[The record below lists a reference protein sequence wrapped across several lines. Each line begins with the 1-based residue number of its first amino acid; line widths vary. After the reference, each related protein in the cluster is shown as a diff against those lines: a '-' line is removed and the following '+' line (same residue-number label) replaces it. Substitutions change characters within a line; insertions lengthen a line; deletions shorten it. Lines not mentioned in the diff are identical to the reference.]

1 VPGTVPRTVERY
13 APLVYLDGDD
23 AYPPSDPADFLAGA
37 YLAWSRTGRE
47 EDLVAVR
54 DPVDLDS
61 LLTESYEHDGS
72 AYAADALTRPFAD
85 RALRPIRLFGE
96 EAAGFCLARR
106 VKHPPWDVPAA
117 FDAAPVFYDYE
128 PRAYVTYWFFFEWS
142 TLPLLGALDPD
153 ALDEEANEAVDSG
166 DRSLNAVPVELW
178 EAFPELAATYSEG
191 DGALD
196 EEEGFVSDAVGEARR
211 FFRRIRARKPPRFP
225 VLHEGDWE
233 RISVR
238 LDEDDK
244 LAHIAYYQHNG
255 PPELVRPRRRGERP
269 VVYVAKG
276 SHASY
281 PNPSRELSVR
291 KLVKAAEVFGK
302 DIEWQVEPRHLRDVR
317 REKWYGFG
325 GAWGRPGVDSQQTGP
340 LGPSR
345 FKPPTPF
352 MLPR

>member
-1 VPGTVPRTVERY
+1 VPGTVPRPVERY

-23 AYPPSDPADFLAGA
+23 AYPPSNPADFLDGA
-37 YLAWSRTGRE
+37 HLAWSRTGRE
-47 EDLVAVR
+47 EDLVVVR

-61 LLTESYEHDGS
+61 LL
-72 AYAADALTRPFAD
+72 
-85 RALRPIRLFGE
+85 
-96 EAAGFCLARR
+96 
-106 VKHPPWDVPAA
+106 
-117 FDAAPVFYDYE
+117 
-128 PRAYVTYWFFFEWS
+128 
-142 TLPLLGALDPD
+142 
-153 ALDEEANEAVDSG
+153 
-166 DRSLNAVPVELW
+166 
-178 EAFPELAATYSEG
+178 PE
-191 DGALD
+191 D

-238 LDEDDK
+238 PDEDDR
-244 LAHIAYYQHNG
+244 LAHIACYQHNG

-302 DIEWQVEPRHLRDVR
+302 DIEWQVEPQHLRDVR
-317 REKWYGFG
+317 REKWFGFG
-325 GAWGRPGVDSQQTGP
+325 GAWGRPGADSQQTGP
-340 LGPSR
+340 IGPSR

-352 MLPR
+352 LLPR